1 MKNRIRE
8 KLNQIAEC
16 MALEIKKQQ
25 YENSLGLYNGEFGI
39 LLFLFYYSRYSQDP
53 RFISLAETYS
63 ETLVNKRLTKINS
76 HTFCSGLSGI
86 LYLFDFFRENNFIDI
101 GLTETQDELENY
113 IINKMRNDIHNQ
125 HYDFMHGALGVGLYF
140 LKKKRRP
147 EVIQELVEYL
157 FNTAERNTTGNLK
170 WKSIIDY
177 DKGTEGYNIS
187 LSHGISSIIIFLIR
201 VLENNIYSKVV
212 TRMLEDAVN
221 YIFTQEIDVNK
232 YGSFYPP
239 MSTENSQLF
248 GRSRIG
254 WCYGDLGVAVAIRK
268 AGLILNRKEWID
280 KSLEVLL
287 HTTKR
292 LSPSETNV
300 IDAGLCHGSAG
311 NAMIFRHL
319 YLETGMIEFS
329 NATNYWIEKTLD
341 LSIFDDGLAGYKSY
355 QLGGWRND
363 SSLLTG
369 IPGIGLVFISYLL
382 DDHQNWDS
390 MFLL

>member
-1 MKNRIRE
+1 MKNRIKER
-8 KLNQIAEC
+8 LNQIADY
-16 MALEIKKQQ
+16 MAIEIKKHQ
-25 YENSLGLYNGEFGI
+25 NKNALGLYNGEFGI
-39 LLFLFYYSRYSQDP
+39 LLFLFYYSRYSKDP

-63 ETLVNKRLTKINS
+63 ETLVDRQLKKINS

-86 LYLFDFFRENNFIDI
+86 LYLFEFFRRNNFINIDI
-101 GLTETQDELENY
+101 SETQDELENY
-113 IINKMRNDIHNQ
+113 LIIRMQKDIHNQ

-140 LKKKRRP
+140 LEKKRRP
-147 EVIQELVEYL
+147 EVILELIEYL
-157 FNTAERNTTGNLK
+157 FNTAEKSTNSILK

-201 VLENNIYSKVV
+201 VLENNIHSQFV
-212 TRMLEDAVN
+212 TSMLEGAVN
-221 YIFTQEIDVNK
+221 YLFTQEINNNK

-254 WCYGDLGVAVAIRK
+254 WCYGDLGVAIAIRK